1 MTPSR
6 EQDPAAPEVA
16 PERARDARRR
26 ARPPGRANRKAGCP
40 SRPDHREATR
50 PRPYLGSG
58 GQPRPTG
65 CRRHR
70 PSTYE
75 VWGTRRSHRLH
86 RLTAGASRA
95 GFPGYAR
102 NHPPMR
108 CVLRVRLRDRPRV
121 LRVQAQQHS
130 ACSPNPSRRRPNRV
144 SPPAGSQGAHALAP
158 EVARFVAGAIVEFA
172 TGVRGHAACARRFS
186 WR

>member
-16 PERARDARRR
+16 PERARDARWR

-40 SRPDHREATR
+40 SRPGHREAAR

-58 GQPRPTG
+58 GQPRPAG

-70 PSTYE
+70 PSTYA
-75 VWGTRRSHRLH
+75 VRGTRCSHRLH
-86 RLTAGASRA
+86 RLAAGASGT

-108 CVLRVRLRDRPRV
+108 CALRVRLRERPRV
-121 LRVQAQQHS
+121 LRVQAQQRS
-130 ACSPNPSRRRPNRV
+130 ACSPNPTRRRPNRV
-144 SPPAGSQGAHALAP
+144 SPPAWSQGAHALAP
-158 EVARFVAGAIVEFA
+158 KAAGFVAGSTGEPAG
-172 TGVRGHAACARRFS
+172 GVRGHAAGAWRLS